1 MRSGRPL
8 PARLISLTTEGTGAS
23 TVWTVTGSGFTPFG
37 LSVIRFTNPALQQVQ
52 FDQSA
57 GADGQ
62 FVSRHSIANVFSGEQ
77 ITVTA
82 FEDADPDGTFAN
94 TIVTTCP

>member
-1 MRSGRPL
+1 MSNSR
-8 PARLISLTTEGTGAS
+8 
-23 TVWTVTGSGFTPFG
+23 PFG
-37 LSVIRFTNPALQQVQ
+37 LAVIRFTNPALQQVQ

-62 FVSRHSIANVFSGEQ
+62 FISRHSIANVSSGEQ

-82 FEDADPDGTFAN
+82 FEDANPDGTFAN